1 MKTRVDIR
9 IYEESDD
16 VFESNT
22 VFDVRFTTD
31 NLAKALERAMKYLE
45 IRQNQLWSDEDEESR
60 RNASQIPF
68 NYGGTE

>member
-16 VFESNT
+16 VFDNTT

-31 NLAKALERAMKYLE
+31 TLAKALERAMKYLE

-60 RNASQIPF
+60 KAVAQIPF